1 MNARHVATGRPDH
14 PEGEA
19 SKTRLRVWLRLLK
32 ASRFIED
39 ELRSRLRED
48 CNWTLSR
55 FDVMAAL
62 ARTPNGLKM
71 SEISQR
77 LRVSN
82 GNVTS
87 IVDKLTEDALAQ
99 RVPAPGD
106 RRAHL
111 VQLTREGE
119 ARFADVARRHE
130 AWVNELLS
138 GLTEEDALALA
149 SHLGQLPTPPDGE
162 QRG

>member
-1 MNARHVATGRPDH
+1 MSAANVAKGASERSDGQT
-14 PEGEA
+14 

-32 ASRFIED
+32 ASRFVED
-39 ELRSRLRED
+39 ELRRKLREEY
-48 CNWTLSR
+48 NWTLSR

-62 ARTPNGLKM
+62 ARSPDGLKM
-71 SEISQR
+71 SEISTR

-87 IVDKLTEDALAQ
+87 IVDKLTTDALAQ

-111 VQLTREGE
+111 VQLTADGKS
-119 ARFADVARRHE
+119 RFAEVAQQHE
-130 AWVNELLS
+130 AWV
-138 GLTEEDALALA
+138 DALLA
-149 SHLGQLPTPPDGE
+149 DLNIEEAQELAQLLGQLPTSPEGE
-162 QRG
+162 SAL

>member
-77 LRVSN
+77 L
-82 GNVTS
+82 
-87 IVDKLTEDALAQ
+87 A
-99 RVPAPGD
+99 
-106 RRAHL
+106 
-111 VQLTREGE
+111 
-119 ARFADVARRHE
+119 
-130 AWVNELLS
+130 
-138 GLTEEDALALA
+138 GLERQCNQ
-149 SHLGQLPTPPDGE
+149 HC
-162 QRG
+162 

>member
-1 MNARHVATGRPDH
+1 MNAAHAAKGLQDRRDSET
-14 PEGEA
+14 

-32 ASRFIED
+32 ASRYIED
-39 ELRSRLRED
+39 ELRRKLRED

-62 ARTPNGLKM
+62 ARTPDGLKM
-71 SEISQR
+71 TEISQR

-87 IVDKLTEDALAQ
+87 IVDKLTEDALAR

-111 VQLTREGE
+111 VQLTAEGE
-119 ARFADVARRHE
+119 TRFAEVAARHE
-130 AWVNELLS
+130 AWVNTLLS
-138 GLTEEDALALA
+138 GLSAEDAQALAL
-149 SHLGQLPTPPDGE
+149 HLGQLPTRPEAE
-162 QRG
+162 QGS